1 MDQLTSPS
9 GDFLIEN
16 SKPNRLI
23 HEKSPYLLQHAYNP
37 VDWYPWDPEAFHKAE
52 KEGKP
57 IFLSIGYSTCHWC
70 HVMERESFEDTDVA
84 EAINDA
90 FVSIKVDREE
100 RPDIDATY
108 MKVCQ
113 MMTGSGGWPLSI
125 IMTPDRRPFFAGT
138 YIPKETGHGRIGM
151 LDLIAQIKDIW
162 ENDRK
167 RALDV
172 SSRVVESLKLEPR
185 IKAHTLGEETLKFA
199 YLQLSQ
205 SFDPRHGGFRTA
217 PKFPTPHNL
226 LYLLRYWKRTGEEK
240 ALSMVERTLRSIRM
254 GGVYD
259 QIGFGVHRYSTDA
272 HWLVPH
278 FEKMLYDQALATMAY
293 TETYQTTGDPFY
305 RQVSEEIIGY
315 VLSEMIS
322 PQGGFYSAEDA
333 DSEGEEGKFY
343 VWTEDEIRDLL
354 APEELNAF
362 NTVYN
367 VSEEGNYQ
375 DEATRRK
382 TGKNILHMKKTLAE
396 YASELGI
403 TEESLKL
410 MLEQSRTKLL
420 ETRGN
425 RVRPHLDDKVLTSWN
440 GLMIAALAKAGRAL
454 REPRYIEAASKTV
467 DFILSTMRTPEGRIL
482 RRYRDGDTSISGF
495 LEDYAFFVWGLLEM
509 YESTFET
516 NYLRLAIEYND
527 AMIGFFWDETGGGF
541 FSTAA
546 DSEEILVREKEAY
559 DGALPSANS
568 VALLNLVRISKLT
581 ADPDLDGKMS
591 ALIDRFSEQVYTSPM
606 SHTFFM
612 TAMDFING
620 PSHEVVVIGS
630 PGAEDTEAMLR
641 ALSERFLPNKVVL
654 FIPDG
659 ETVDIAEIASY
670 VKDYINVEERA
681 TAYVCVNF
689 SCLLPVTSAS
699 EMLKLVE

>member
-1 MDQLTSPS
+1 MGPLSLPQGGEGGQTLLP
-9 GDFLIEN
+9 IH
-16 SKPNRLI
+16 RL
-23 HEKSPYLLQHAYNP
+23 L
-37 VDWYPWDPEAFHKAE
+37 HK
-52 KEGKP
+52 
-57 IFLSIGYSTCHWC
+57 
-70 HVMERESFEDTDVA
+70 
-84 EAINDA
+84 AINDA

-670 VKDYINVEERA
+670 VKDYINVEGRA

>member
-670 VKDYINVEERA
+670 VKDYINVEGRA